1 MLRRV
6 AHTIRGLS
14 ADAVEQAK
22 SGHPGMPLGA
32 ADIAAVLYCEALKHD
47 PSSPRWIDRDRFV
60 LSAGHGSMLLYSVLH
75 LTGYDL
81 PMSELKRFRQLGSK
95 TAGHPEYGLT
105 PGVETTTGPLGQGF
119 ANAVGMAIA
128 ERMLAARYNR
138 PGYEIFNHYT
148 YVLAGDGCMMEGITS
163 EAASLAGHLKLDRL
177 IVFYDDN
184 DISIEGSTDLAFTE
198 SVPDRFR
205 AYGWHVQEI
214 DGHDLDAIRNAIKTA
229 KEHTGQPSLIVAKTV
244 IAWGSPTLAGSH
256 HSHGAPLGPD
266 EVAGLKKAL
275 GLPSEPFSVPD
286 DVKEFLA
293 DRQKQWKAE
302 HDRWNAMFE
311 EWSSKYPEL
320 RRNLDAAL
328 AGELPEDLESM
339 ISTFEAGTKIA
350 TRNSSGKTLQQIAK
364 AVPYLAGGSAD
375 LAPSTKTYL
384 EGERDIAPGDFSGRN
399 FHFGIRE
406 HAMAA
411 ICNGISLHG
420 GIRPYCSTF
429 LVFVDY
435 MKPAVRLSALM
446 KQPVIYVLTHDSI
459 YVGEDGPTHEP
470 IEQTESLRLIPNCR
484 VFRPADA
491 NETRLAWIEA
501 IKRKDGPTCLILTR
515 QNLPTIAA
523 DRIPR
528 DGFAKGG
535 YVLKRESSGNPD
547 LVLVAAGSE
556 VSLCLET
563 AEMLEA
569 DGVKTRVVSMPSR
582 ELFMS
587 QDPDYRASVL
597 TDAPKVAVEIGVGE
611 GWYQITGTGGLVYS
625 LQRFGESG
633 PGEQVAAHLG
643 FTASALR
650 EAIRKK
656 FNL

>member
-1 MLRRV
+1 MLRRI

-14 ADAVEQAK
+14 ADSVEQAK

-32 ADIAAVLYCEALKHD
+32 ADIAAVLYSEALKHD
-47 PSSPRWIDRDRFV
+47 PSSPHWLDRDRFV
-60 LSAGHGSMLLYSVLH
+60 LSAGHASMLLYSVLH

-81 PMSELKRFRQLGSK
+81 PMSELKRFRQLGAK
-95 TAGHPEYGLT
+95 TAGHPEYGAA
-105 PGVETTTGPLGQGF
+105 PGIETTTGPLGQGF

-128 ERMLAARYNR
+128 ERMLAAKYNR
-138 PGYEIFNHYT
+138 PGLDIVDHYT
-148 YVLAGDGCMMEGITS
+148 YALAGDGCMMEGIAS
-163 EAASLAGHLKLDRL
+163 EAASLAGHLKLGRL

-184 DISIEGSTDLAFTE
+184 DVSIEGSTDLAFSE

-214 DGHDLDAIRNAIKTA
+214 DGHDIDEIRDAIKAAKTCTD
-229 KEHTGQPSLIVAKTV
+229 KPSLISAKTT

-256 HSHGAPLGPD
+256 KSHGAPLGA
-266 EVAGLKKAL
+266 EEIAGLKEAL
-275 GLPSEPFSVPD
+275 GLPSEPFSVSD
-286 DVKEFLA
+286 DVREYFA
-293 DRQKQWKAE
+293 DRQRQWKADHE
-302 HDRWNAMFE
+302 RWNTVFE
-311 EWSSKYPEL
+311 EWSAKYPDL
-320 RRNLDAAL
+320 RKDLDAAL
-328 AGELPEDLESM
+328 ALELPEDFESM
-339 ISTFEAGTKIA
+339 ISTFEEGTKIA
-350 TRNSSGKTLQQIAK
+350 SRNSSGKILQEVAK

-384 EGERDIAPGDFSGRN
+384 DEESDITPGDFSGRN

-435 MKPAVRLSALM
+435 MRHSVRLSALM
-446 KQPVIYVLTHDSI
+446 KQPVIYVLTHDSV

-470 IEQTESLRLIPNCR
+470 IEQTESLRIIPNCR

-491 NETRLAWIEA
+491 NEARLAWIEA

-535 YVLKRESSGNPD
+535 YVLKRELTGEPD

-556 VSLCLET
+556 VSLCMET

-569 DGVKTRVVSMPSR
+569 DGVKTRVVSVPSR

-587 QDPDYRASVL
+587 QDQGYRQSVL
-597 TDAPKVAVEIGVGE
+597 TSAPKVAVEIGVGE
-611 GWYQITGTGGLVYS
+611 GWYQIAGTDGLVYS

-633 PGEQVAAHLG
+633 PGEQVAALLG
-643 FTASALR
+643 FTAEALR
-650 EAIRKK
+650 KAIKEK

>member
-1 MLRRV
+1 MLRRI

-14 ADAVEQAK
+14 ADSVEQAK

-32 ADIAAVLYCEALKHD
+32 ADIAAVLYSEALKHD
-47 PSSPRWIDRDRFV
+47 PSCPHWLDRDRFI
-60 LSAGHGSMLLYSVLH
+60 LSAGHASMLLYSVLH

-138 PGYEIFNHYT
+138 PGFEIFDHYT

-184 DISIEGSTDLAFTE
+184 GITIEGGTDLAFSE

-205 AYGWHVQEI
+205 AYGWHVVEI
-214 DGHDLDAIRNAIKTA
+214 DGHDIDAIRGAIKEA
-229 KEHTGQPSLIVAKTV
+229 KECTDKPSLISARTT

-256 HSHGAPLGPD
+256 KSHGAPLGQ
-266 EVAGLKKAL
+266 EEIAGLKKAL
-275 GLPSEPFSVPD
+275 GLPSEPFTVTD
-286 DVKEFLA
+286 DVREYFTE
-293 DRQKQWKAE
+293 RQKEWRADHE
-302 HDRWNAMFE
+302 RWNTMFE
-311 EWSSKYPEL
+311 EWSAKYPEL
-320 RRNLDAAL
+320 RRSLDAAL
-328 AGELPEDLESM
+328 AGEIPEDFESM
-339 ISTFEAGTKIA
+339 ISTFEEGTKIA
-350 TRNSSGKTLQQIAK
+350 SRNSSGKILQQVAK
-364 AVPYLAGGSAD
+364 AIPYLAGGSAD

-384 EGERDIAPGDFSGRN
+384 DGEGVIQADDFSGRN
-399 FHFGIRE
+399 IHFGIRE

-435 MKPAVRLSALM
+435 MKHAVRLSALM
-446 KQPVIYVLTHDSI
+446 KQPVIYVLTHDSV

-470 IEQTESLRLIPNCR
+470 IEQTESLRIIPNCR

-501 IKRKDGPTCLILTR
+501 IKRKDGPTCLVLTR
-515 QNLPTIAA
+515 QDLPTIAA
-523 DRIPR
+523 DRVPR

-535 YVLKRESSGNPD
+535 YVLKKETSDKPD

-556 VSLCLET
+556 VSLCMKT

-569 DGVKTRVVSMPSR
+569 DGVQVRVVSMPSR

-587 QDPDYRASVL
+587 QDKEYRESVL
-597 TDAPKVAVEIGVGE
+597 TSAPKVAVEIGVGD
-611 GWYQITGTGGLVYS
+611 GWYQIAGTDGLVYS

-633 PGEQVAAHLG
+633 PGEQVAALLG
-643 FTASALR
+643 FTADALR
-650 EAIRKK
+650 KAIKDK
-656 FNL
+656 FGL

>member
-214 DGHDLDAIRNAIKTA
+214 DGHDLDAIRNAVKTA

-256 HSHGAPLGPD
+256 QSHGAPLGPN

>member
-14 ADAVEQAK
+14 ADGVEQAK

-32 ADIAAVLYCEALKHD
+32 ADIAAVLFSEAMRHN
-47 PSSPRWIDRDRFV
+47 PASPNWADRDRFV

-75 LTGYDL
+75 LTGYDM

-95 TAGHPEYGLT
+95 AAGHPEYGLA
-105 PGVETTTGPLGQGF
+105 PGIETTTGPLGQGF

-128 ERMLAARYNR
+128 ERMLAERYNR
-138 PGYEIFNHYT
+138 PGFPIFNHYT
-148 YVLAGDGCMMEGITS
+148 YVISGDGCMMEGITS
-163 EAASLAGHLKLDRL
+163 EAASLAGHLKLGRL

-184 DISIEGSTDLAFTE
+184 EISIEGSTDLAFTE
-198 SVPDRFR
+198 SVVDRFK

-214 DGHDLDAIRNAIKTA
+214 DGHDLDAIRNAIEAA
-229 KEHTGQPSLIVAKTV
+229 KACTDKPSLIAARTT
-244 IAWGSPTLAGSH
+244 IAWGSPKLAGSAKA
-256 HSHGAPLGPD
+256 HGAPLGAE

-275 GLPSEPFSVPD
+275 GLPEEPFSVPEE
-286 DVKEFLA
+286 VTEYF
-293 DRQKQWKAE
+293 RQRRVEWQREK
-302 HDRWNAMFE
+302 DRWDALFA
-311 EWSSKYPEL
+311 EWSAKYPDL
-320 RRNLDAAL
+320 RKDLDAAL
-328 AGELPEDLESM
+328 AGRLPEDLESM
-339 ISTFEAGTKIA
+339 IAPFPEGTKIA
-350 TRNSSGKTLQQIAK
+350 SRNSSGKVLQQVAK
-364 AVPYLAGGSAD
+364 AVPFLAGGSAD
-375 LAPSTKTYL
+375 LAPSTKTYIDG
-384 EGERDIAPGDFSGRN
+384 EGDISPDDFTGRN

-411 ICNGISLHG
+411 VCNGMSLHG
-420 GIRPYCSTF
+420 GVRPYCATF

-435 MKPAVRLSALM
+435 LRPALRLSALM
-446 KQPVIYVLTHDSI
+446 NQPVIYVLTHDSI

-470 IEQTESLRLIPNCR
+470 IEQTESLRIIPNCR

-491 NETRLAWIEA
+491 NEVRLAWIEA
-501 IKRKDGPTCLILTR
+501 MKRKDGPTCLILTR
-515 QNLPTIAA
+515 QDLPTIAA
-523 DRIPR
+523 DRIPA

-535 YVLKRESSGNPD
+535 YVLKAESSGHPD

-556 VSLCLET
+556 VSLCMEV

-587 QDPDYRASVL
+587 QDKQYIESVL
-597 TDAPKVAVEIGVGE
+597 SSAPRVAVEIGVGE
-611 GWYQITGTGGLVYS
+611 GWYQITGTSGMVYS

-643 FTASALR
+643 FTPEALR
-650 EAIRKK
+650 SAIKDR
-656 FNL
+656 FGR

>member
-32 ADIAAVLYCEALKHD
+32 ADIAAVLYWEALKHD